1 MVEVICDTNFLIHLA
16 TKRIKNLDSIELD
29 MGSLT
34 FLVPTV
40 VYSELEQLQNSTTK
54 KGDIQKTL
62 DYIKKF
68 RRISIDGIYA
78 DREILDFVKYKK
90 CFVATMDKDLKKK
103 IKASGSNIISL
114 HNNNLILES

>member
-16 TKRIKNLDSIELD
+16 TKRIKNLDLIELD

-34 FLVPTV
+34 FLVPNV

-54 KGDIQKTL
+54 KDDIRKTL

-78 DREILDFVKYKK
+78 DREILDYVKYKK

-103 IKASGSNIISL
+103 IKASGSNIISF